1 MLTRKVT
8 VTAAA
13 AAAYTINQSINHH
26 HHHPFLLFG
35 IPPDFSRCFSFFLL
49 SGLNEL

>member
-13 AAAYTINQSINHH
+13 AAAYTINQSINH